1 MISTRIYLN
10 HRDLDIYNWNQAQ
23 VKQFNAGSFTTI
35 WMIVVVKNHDVL
47 TNMICMINIKEIL
60 WLYDVVFAYII
71 NPCSPE
77 GFSQTYFP
85 KGGCCN
91 PPLDYLYWRSYNPKF
106 TTSV

>member
-60 WLYDVVFAYII
+60 WLYDVVSAYII
-71 NPCSPE
+71 NANKYTSLMPVRKVGNYANLLQIWYQIKPLMHVPE
-77 GFSQTYFP
+77 H
-85 KGGCCN
+85 N
-91 PPLDYLYWRSYNPKF
+91 L
-106 TTSV
+106 

>member
-47 TNMICMINIKEIL
+47 INMI
-60 WLYDVVFAYII
+60 LYV
-71 NPCSPE
+71 
-77 GFSQTYFP
+77 
-85 KGGCCN
+85 
-91 PPLDYLYWRSYNPKF
+91 
-106 TTSV
+106 